1 LSFWEEA
8 GFHFTEQ
15 GLTLHP
21 VLPLEADH
29 LNYRVVHQN
38 VVYEVIITKA
48 KGSLGAKIESL
59 QYDGVDKNPA
69 EPLPILQNAPLH
81 HIEIRLK

>member
-38 VVYEVIITKA
+38 VVYEVAIKKA
-48 KGSLGAKIESL
+48 KGSLGLRIESL
-59 QYDGVDKNPA
+59 QWDGVDKNPA
-69 EPLPILQNAPLH
+69 EPLPISQNAPLH
-81 HIEIRLK
+81 RIEVSLK